1 MALVLYVQ
9 SLKMNVPINFFF
21 FFTYFISIKGMGKI
35 EIFVVIKIKT
45 TLSVLLQ
52 EKIVLKKKILG

>member
-9 SLKMNVPINFFF
+9 SLKMNVPINFF